1 MSSEVKITDT
11 LQKYYDKV
19 FQDGKLVNVR
29 ISIWGMSYSLTEDDI
44 KIDNKLPEVI
54 QLGKKMLIKPAVY
67 NMFRRLEQK
76 ARNYLY
82 ANSFAFPLVPQAH
95 FVPKSKYLEV
105 YAKMAEFKEEFLK
118 LKEEFIEKYPDY
130 KAEAIAYYQE
140 FSDQLNVDNLEAI
153 YPKAETIEAKF
164 AFDVV
169 SFEIKLPTEFADIDV
184 HTEVAREQAAN
195 EAKLTAQAQYKTEYN
210 NQLNTHMGKINEFV
224 GEVIDTLRSK
234 VVEHCSVV
242 LGKISKKEVVSES
255 SIKTLMKH
263 INEFRDMNF
272 IEDRSIEEEL
282 SKVEKLL
289 TGEKDFKKDKDAV
302 KALQDVLSN
311 VITEAKNMTDVA
323 NISGEYFRKLE
334 V

>member
-1 MSSEVKITDT
+1 MDYKITDT

-19 FQDGKLVNVR
+19 FQDGKLVNMR
-29 ISIWGMSYSLTEDDI
+29 ISMWGMSYSLTEDDI
-44 KIDNKLPEVI
+44 KIDNKLPEMI

-67 NMFRRLEQK
+67 NIFKRLEGK

-82 ANSFAFPLVPQAH
+82 ANSFQFPLVPQAH

-105 YAKMAEFKEEFLK
+105 YEKMNEFKTEFNR
-118 LKEEFIEKYPDY
+118 LKEEFVEKYPTY
-130 KAEAIAYYQE
+130 KEEAIAYYAE
-140 FSDQLNVDNLEAI
+140 FADQLNVESLDAL
-153 YPKAETIEAKF
+153 YPNIEVVKDKF
-164 AFDVV
+164 SFEIV

-184 HTEVAREQAAN
+184 HTEVAREQAVD
-195 EAKLTAQAQYKTEYN
+195 EAKVKAAAQYKTEYKS
-210 NQLNTHMGKINEFV
+210 QLDTHMGKINEFV
-224 GEVIDTLRSK
+224 GEVIDTLRTK

-242 LGKISKKEVVSES
+242 LSKISKKEVVSES

-263 INEFRDMNF
+263 INEFRDLNF
-272 IEDRSIEEEL
+272 VEDKTIEAEL
-282 SKVEKLL
+282 AKVEKLL
-289 TGEKDFKKDKDAV
+289 NGGNDFKGNKDAV
-302 KALQDVLSN
+302 KELQGVLSN